1 MTLTPERVWE
11 GAGETAKAIDAC
23 VRSQGGV
30 LASAD
35 LDAYRTRVLRKWPW
49 RYRGHDDVTCFDQA
63 GYEALNLLG
72 HVDLRRYGSDS
83 RTFRR
88 LVAEALAVAFTDS
101 MTHYVD
107 PDFENARVNGLAHPG
122 FAARRRRAMRVRKA
136 LPRPVEAGNPWPY
149 ERFVDAPE
157 HIETRTGAP
166 RISGTSQAAT
176 ADCEGNMASIG
187 MSIGGSFGSLVHMPE
202 LGIVLNNAMQN
213 FDPRPDHPNAIK
225 PGKMPL
231 FAAPVPVAARQGEGA
246 SQAPAPAAT
255 VSRPRCSTHS

>member
-1 MTLTPERVWE
+1 M
-11 GAGETAKAIDAC
+11 
-23 VRSQGGV
+23 
-30 LASAD
+30 
-35 LDAYRTRVLRKWPW
+35 
-49 RYRGHDDVTCFDQA
+49 
-63 GYEALNLLG
+63 NLLG